1 MTSRVTNVEEGACAS
16 TFWLGREARTCTTP
30 ARTLRVVR
38 VTRVDLH
45 SPGASHVDLLLGS
58 RKIHQRQW
66 APVAIVIDRT
76 ASHPIKLMNSAVNGH
91 YFRRGDSEGGAHH
104 ASHLLL
110 SSVTTSGFCRIDAIT
125 RAVTILS
132 DFSHQLRC
140 ESRVYG
146 SFMNDNRHGHHL
158 KNRRGDDRLLGP
170 WCYL

>member
-1 MTSRVTNVEEGACAS
+1 MGEGACAS
-16 TFWLGREARTCTTP
+16 TFWFDREARTCTTP

-45 SPGASHVDLLLGS
+45 SPGASHVDLLLGV
-58 RKIHQRQW
+58 RKSHQRQW

-76 ASHPIKLMNSAVNGH
+76 ASHSIKLMNSTVNGH
-91 YFRRGDSEGGAHH
+91 YFRRGDSEGDAHH
-104 ASHLLL
+104 AFTFSSHR
-110 SSVTTSGFCRIDAIT
+110 SPRRDFYRIDAIT

-146 SFMNDNRHGHHL
+146 SFMNDSRHDHHL
-158 KNRRGDDRLLGP
+158 
-170 WCYL
+170 